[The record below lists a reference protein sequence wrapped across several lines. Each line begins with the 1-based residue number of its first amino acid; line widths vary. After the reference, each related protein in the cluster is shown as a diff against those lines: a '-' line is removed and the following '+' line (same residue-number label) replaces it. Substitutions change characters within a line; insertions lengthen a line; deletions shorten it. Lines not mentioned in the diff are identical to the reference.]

1 LSHYASLI
9 PQDPEIF
16 EQSIRYNITMGLDV
30 DDETILKY
38 ARLARFDDVIATL
51 PRGLDTDI
59 KEK

>member
-1 LSHYASLI
+1 
-9 PQDPEIF
+9 
-16 EQSIRYNITMGLDV
+16 MGLDV